1 MLLEMK
7 KKLLLLMS
15 FICMTINSYSQ
26 IVSFDAK
33 TTEYGQ
39 LKTIL
44 GENWGEIDSLSIS
57 GPINAQDFR
66 TMWECAFYG
75 KLSVLNLEKAQVE
88 NNKIPDYALC
98 DVNKQYWDVYQT
110 IYLGIKKIMLPDNIV
125 EIGISAFNYMQLEE
139 INFPPSL
146 RKLNIYSFGNCH
158 WLNVDPLIIPE
169 GVMEIIAVR

>member
-75 KLSVLNLEKAQVE
+75 NLSVLNLENAQVE
-88 NNKIPDYALC
+88 HNKIPDYALC
-98 DVNKQYWDVYQT
+98 DVNKQYWNVDQT
-110 IYLGIKKIMLPDNIV
+110 IYLGIKK
-125 EIGISAFNYMQLEE
+125 
-139 INFPPSL
+139 
-146 RKLNIYSFGNCH
+146 
-158 WLNVDPLIIPE
+158 
-169 GVMEIIAVR
+169 